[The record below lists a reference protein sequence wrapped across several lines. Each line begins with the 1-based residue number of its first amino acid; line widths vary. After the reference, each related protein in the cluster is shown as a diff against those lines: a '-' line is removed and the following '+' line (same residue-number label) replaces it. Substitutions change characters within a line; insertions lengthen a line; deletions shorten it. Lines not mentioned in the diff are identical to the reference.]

1 MTERPLAIE
10 RRYAVLIGSSQFA
23 DDSGLVSLQCPVAD
37 VDGMNEILVAEELGG
52 FSEPVICKNLPHH
65 EVELRIDEVFRRA
78 GRNDLV
84 LLYYSGHGCVDN
96 VSGQLYLATANTRK
110 SALIPTSL
118 SVERIRSIIR
128 SHPRATKVVII
139 LDCCYSGRVERAF
152 LRGDVVDEQLQRIQ
166 GSSGTYILT
175 ASTGIQA
182 AQEKEGD
189 QYGLLTK
196 HIIAGIRS
204 GEAANEDG
212 LVTMATLYSYVVAKV
227 CAEGPQEP
235 MKWELGVKG
244 ENLVIAKSRLHFAE
258 DWGGRVS
265 RRLHELRDNL
275 PPRIYEQAKEIA
287 QSNLDD
293 LPPEQQGFAALL
305 DDLITKRI
313 APGVF
318 IDEWYEARSSIDT
331 NDSVGRVETSRQLL
345 VERTDTP
352 PPAAEPIETP
362 SSVNLLANSEGS
374 PPPYEAT
381 FDLPSSKSEIYS
393 TELSREK
400 AARLE
405 AIRETYRK
413 GNRREAYEQMK
424 LFRANPSWDELE
436 KPLQALALRVLGIM
450 TLGVEMP
457 DDLTGV
463 RQLAE
468 EATHLDPAGSKTSAL
483 PALLRY
489 YGEGPKAALGEVAN
503 PTTVEA
509 FNLHVGFLLEMH
521 SIQAALA
528 MLHNPPPQIE
538 FNAETRKLFALALLA
553 EGNLE
558 ESRLQI
564 EEAKGEQ
571 PGWQSIRDAA
581 ARIDYYSTLSP
592 MALPQYL
599 AVWPVA
605 IHPSLVKQ
613 DDDSLRLLRSSES
626 EFRLLAADSESGSHL
641 QNIFEIW
648 RLACLANHPQRQ
660 AEANEFCRE
669 LLQKNPGN
677 PPVLGWALARGFEI
691 DLSNNERALEL
702 LLGEDVDDE

>member
-1 MTERPLAIE
+1 VTERALAIE
-10 RRYAVLIGSSQFA
+10 RRYAVLIGNSQFA
-23 DDSGLVSLQCPVAD
+23 SDSGLVSLQCPVAD
-37 VDGMNEILVAEELGG
+37 VDGMNEILVAEDLGG
-52 FSEPVICKNLPHH
+52 FSEPVICKNLPHY
-65 EVELRIDEVFRRA
+65 EVESHIDEVFHRA
-78 GRNDLV
+78 NRNDLV
-84 LLYYSGHGCVDN
+84 LLYYSGHGCVD

-110 SALIPTSL
+110 SSLIPTSL

-128 SHPRATKVVII
+128 NRPLATKVVII

-152 LRGDVVDEQLQRIQ
+152 LRGGVDEQLRRIQ

-212 LVTMATLYSYVVAKV
+212 LVTMETLYNYVFAKV

-235 MKWELGVKG
+235 MMWEFGVRG
-244 ENLVIAKSRLHFAE
+244 DDLVIAKSRLHFAQ

-265 RRLHELRDNL
+265 RRLHELKENL

-287 QSNLDD
+287 LSNLED
-293 LPPEQQGFAALL
+293 LPPEQRGFAALL
-305 DDLITKRI
+305 DELVTKRI

-318 IDEWYEARSSIDT
+318 IDEWYEARNSNDT
-331 NDSVGRVETSRQLL
+331 SDSTEKVETSRHLL

-352 PPAAEPIETP
+352 PPGAEPIEPPP
-362 SSVNLLANSEGS
+362 SVDIPANSEG
-374 PPPYEAT
+374 PPPSYESL
-381 FDLPSSKSEIYS
+381 FDLPSSKSEIYF

-405 AIRETYRK
+405 AIRETYRQGK
-413 GNRREAYEQMK
+413 RHEAYEQMK

-436 KPLQALALRVLGIM
+436 KPLQSLALRALGVM

-457 DDLTGV
+457 EDLTEV
-463 RQLAE
+463 RRLVE
-468 EATHLDPAGSKTSAL
+468 EAARLDPEGSTSSSL

-489 YGEGPKAALGEVAN
+489 YSEGPKAALEEVAN

-509 FNLHVGFLLEMH
+509 FNLHVGFLLEIN

-528 MLHNPPPQIE
+528 MLRNPPPQIE
-538 FNAETRKLFALALLA
+538 FDAETRKLLALALLA

-564 EEAKGEQ
+564 EEAKREQ
-571 PGWQSIRDAA
+571 PKWQGIRDTA
-581 ARIDYYSTLSP
+581 ARIDYYTTLSP

-599 AVWPVA
+599 VVWPVA
-605 IHPSLVKQ
+605 IHSSLVKQ
-613 DDDSLRLLRSSES
+613 DDDSLRLLRRSES
-626 EFRLLAADSESGSHL
+626 EFRLLAADSESESHL
-641 QNIFEIW
+641 QNVFEVW
-648 RLACLANHPQRQ
+648 RLACLANHPQRK

-677 PPVLGWALARGFEI
+677 PPVLAWALARGFEI
-691 DLSNNERALEL
+691 DLPNNERALEL
-702 LLGEDVDDE
+702 ILGEDVDDE

>member
-1 MTERPLAIE
+1 VTERPLAIE
-10 RRYAVLIGSSQFA
+10 RRYAVLIGSSQFP

-37 VDGMNEILVAEELGG
+37 VDGMNEILAAQEFGG
-52 FSEPVICKNLPHH
+52 FSESVICKNLPRD
-65 EVELRIDEVFRRA
+65 EVELRIDEVFGRA
-78 GRNDLV
+78 DRNDLV
-84 LLYYSGHGCVDN
+84 LLYYSGHGCVD

-118 SVERIRSIIR
+118 SVEQIRRIIR
-128 SHPRATKVVII
+128 SHPRATKIVII
-139 LDCCYSGRVERAF
+139 LDCCYSGRVEGAF
-152 LRGDVVDEQLQRIQ
+152 LRGDVDQQLQQIQ
-166 GSSGTYILT
+166 GSIGTYILT
-175 ASTGIQA
+175 ASTATQA

-196 HIIAGIRS
+196 HIITGIRS

-212 LVTMATLYSYVVAKV
+212 LVTMETLYRYVFAQV

-235 MKWELGVKG
+235 MRWELGVRG
-244 ENLVIAKSRLHFAE
+244 DDLVIAKTRMHFAQ

-265 RRLHELRDNL
+265 RRLHELKDNL

-287 QSNLDD
+287 QLNVDD

-331 NDSVGRVETSRQLL
+331 SDSAGRVETSRQLL

-352 PPAAEPIETP
+352 PPAAEPIEPPP
-362 SSVNLLANSEGS
+362 SVDVPANSEGS
-374 PPPYEAT
+374 PPPYEAI
-381 FDLPSSKSEIYS
+381 FDLPSPKSEIYS

-413 GNRREAYEQMK
+413 GKRREAYEQMK

-436 KPLQALALRVLGIM
+436 KPLQALALRALGLM

-457 DDLTGV
+457 DDLTEV
-463 RQLAE
+463 RRLAE
-468 EATHLDPAGSKTSAL
+468 EAAQLDPAGSRTSAL
-483 PALLRY
+483 PPLLRY
-489 YGEGPKAALGEVAN
+489 YGEGPKAALEEVAN

-509 FNLHVGFLLEMH
+509 FNLHIGFLLEIN

-528 MLHNPPPQIE
+528 MLRNPPPQIE
-538 FNAETRKLFALALLA
+538 FDAETHKLFALARLA

-558 ESRLQI
+558 ESRLEI
-564 EEAKGEQ
+564 EKAKREQ
-571 PGWQSIRDAA
+571 PEWQSIRDAA
-581 ARIDYYSTLSP
+581 ARIDYYTALSP
-592 MALPQYL
+592 MALPQHL
-599 AVWPVA
+599 VVWPVA

-626 EFRLLAADSESGSHL
+626 EFKLLAADSESGSHL
-641 QNIFEIW
+641 QNLFEVW

-669 LLQKNPGN
+669 LLQKDPGN

-691 DLSNNERALEL
+691 DLSDNERALEL